1 LQLKKLPNDTEW
13 SAMTFTDTAS
23 PEYAPGET
31 GGQCRIDTPGSKDKQ
46 VKCELSKDKA
56 YFIKVSAGS
65 KPKEGGYDMKVVK
78 Q

>member
-65 KPKEGGYDMKVVK
+65 TPKEGGYDMKVVK